1 LLGERRGD
9 PAAPFS
15 FRLDA
20 AKVAKRL
27 RLLTKVLKR
36 PALPAQKGG
45 PYSLDGLRP
54 NSPRNHAPK
63 PRSFLAALSLAFRR
77 SSAAERAASASA
89 SLRSASVFAY
99 RAALVSALACS
110 ASLLVRPASSFAR
123 FRSASVSASLR
134 WVNASEALAFWAS
147 ILAFWASAVSRCSSF
162 SVESTSL
169 LAGSL
174 AEDDREAGELA
185 GAGRTAGAEGKEE
198 A

>member
-147 ILAFWASAVSRCSSF
+147 AVSRCSSF